1 MAATVWIYFRIMH
14 MNGYG
19 TIADNSFKGVLD
31 SSFAMPMFKLTETC
45 ILLGFIPPAILH
57 VIGWL
62 KTLPQRFGRDIREA
76 AALRRSKATW
86 TKYEEYERDQRS
98 EERQRLAKISQTP
111 NGYRCAADG
120 CGIQAFH
127 KGALRR
133 CGGRCPAHEKP
144 HYCSAYCQR
153 NVRISTRIYVQELN
167 CGLNCRSTGSSIG
180 ILVIPRERMTLWT
193 TTETRI
199 GRIWALISQCT
210 VTEPLRHL
218 KCGAAGGRVGR
229 SSSTF
234 QSQAGIGQV
243 RCIECGRVH
252 SAQPSCDP
260 TGSSGSWTT

>member
-1 MAATVWIYFRIMH
+1 MPEVYPKCGPSHNSESLITVDRRLAIYKVDDLHLKETIDILFELGTATETTGSNGTPPISKVDMLMQTRAMAATVWIYFRIMH

-31 SSFAMPMFKLTETC
+31 SSFAVPMFKLTETC

-76 AALRRSKATW
+76 ASVMRSKATW

-111 NGYRCAADG
+111 NRYRCAADG

-133 CGGRCPAHEKP
+133 CGGRCPTHKKP

-153 NVRISTRIYVQELN
+153 KVRDIHANLCTRTELRAE
-167 CGLNCRSTGSSIG
+167 L
-180 ILVIPRERMTLWT
+180 P
-193 TTETRI
+193 
-199 GRIWALISQCT
+199 
-210 VTEPLRHL
+210 
-218 KCGAAGGRVGR
+218 
-229 SSSTF
+229 
-234 QSQAGIGQV
+234 
-243 RCIECGRVH
+243 
-252 SAQPSCDP
+252 
-260 TGSSGSWTT
+260 